1 MGQGATAASLTGHNG
16 ALLIDDTAS
25 HTGEFMAV
33 QVVGGASATLAAPS
47 ATLVNWTDHSGTI
60 TLDSGQTVYG
70 QFNTIELTG
79 GKVLAYYR

>member
-1 MGQGATAASLTGHNG
+1 MTGHNG
-16 ALLIDDTAS
+16 ALLIDDTAN

-47 ATLVNWTDHSGTI
+47 ATLVNWTDHSGSLV
-60 TLDSGQTVYG
+60 LDSGQTVYG
-70 QFNTIELTG
+70 QFSAIELTG

>member
-1 MGQGATAASLTGHNG
+1 
-16 ALLIDDTAS
+16 
-25 HTGEFMAV
+25 MAV

-70 QFNTIELTG
+70 QFNTIQLTG

>member
-16 ALLIDDTAS
+16 ALLIDDTAN

-47 ATLVNWTDHSGTI
+47 ATLVNWNDHSGS
-60 TLDSGQTVYG
+60 LVLASGQTVYG
-70 QFNTIELTG
+70 QFSAIELTG